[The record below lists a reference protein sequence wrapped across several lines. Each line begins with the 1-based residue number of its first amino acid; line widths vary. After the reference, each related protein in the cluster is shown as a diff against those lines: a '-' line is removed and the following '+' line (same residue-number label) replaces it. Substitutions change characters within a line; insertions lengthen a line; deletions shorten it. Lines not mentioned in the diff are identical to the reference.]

1 MWPVCY
7 IWGILTIDAC
17 HRGHMIVE
25 KRSSATPTGYVLT
38 VAHQLID
45 IAWPIEQ
52 LRQCDDTTDLYVLG
66 MGGKG

>member
-1 MWPVCY
+1 MCP
-7 IWGILTIDAC
+7 IWWTPLTIDAC

-25 KRSSATPTGYVLT
+25 ERSSATPTGHMLT

-52 LRQCDDTTDLYVLG
+52 LRQCDDATHLHILG
-66 MGGKG
+66 MGGK